1 MGADKSVLTRESGSN
16 RKMYRI
22 ILWSSFFLQ
31 RRTVNINQLRGIL
44 PDLLISCNKEDGG
57 CRRTGSQMITTA
69 KKKEIISVMEGDY
82 NINQVF
88 ILEKMQSRF
97 ATSSPFQIR

>member
-1 MGADKSVLTRESGSN
+1 MEQ
-16 RKMYRI
+16 
-22 ILWSSFFLQ
+22 FFFFAQ

-44 PDLLISCNKEDGG
+44 PALLIPCNKEDGG
-57 CRRTGSQMITTA
+57 CRRTGSQMITTT
-69 KKKEIISVMEGDY
+69 KKNKKIISVMEGGY

-88 ILEKMQSRF
+88 ILEKMQSCF